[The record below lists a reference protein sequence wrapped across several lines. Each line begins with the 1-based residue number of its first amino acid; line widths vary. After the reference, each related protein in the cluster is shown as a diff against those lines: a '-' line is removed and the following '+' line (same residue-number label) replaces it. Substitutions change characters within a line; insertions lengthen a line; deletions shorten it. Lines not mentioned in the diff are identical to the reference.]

1 MAMCHVPRN
10 VRMGLRMD
18 TRRGNELTCST
29 CSKPFSNKNDLK
41 RHMFTHDPDAKV
53 KCEICGKMLKNPAT
67 LSIHVRTL
75 HTKLDRPTCDTCHKI
90 VSTSAS
96 LRIHIDTVHSK
107 IKRPR
112 FPCEFPNCEK
122 SYLRKGDLSVHKTTE
137 HTENPTRFPCTLC
150 GKEFKI
156 RKNLEM
162 HISSHTTEK
171 AYTCSTCGRSYA
183 QQTAMKHHEATHL
196 EKSSQKIFR
205 CELCAQTFL
214 ARASLRQHIHAV
226 HENRRNHPCSF
237 CGKRF
242 STSTNIRYHVEA
254 FHSANKEKVHSCDK
268 CEYRSHSKEN
278 LAQHVRRHN
287 HANRREFYFCRKQFV
302 NFSKLVTHCR
312 HHTLEF

>member
-1 MAMCHVPRN
+1 MSLVLSDSYISVAN
-10 VRMGLRMD
+10 IGL
-18 TRRGNELTCST
+18 NEM
-29 CSKPFSNKNDLK
+29 KDD
-41 RHMFTHDPDAKV
+41 FT
-53 KCEICGKMLKNPAT
+53 IC
-67 LSIHVRTL
+67 
-75 HTKLDRPTCDTCHKI
+75 
-90 VSTSAS
+90 
-96 LRIHIDTVHSK
+96 
-107 IKRPR
+107 
-112 FPCEFPNCEK
+112 
-122 SYLRKGDLSVHKTTE
+122 
-137 HTENPTRFPCTLC
+137 
-150 GKEFKI
+150 
-156 RKNLEM
+156 KNLLLL
-162 HISSHTTEK
+162 
-171 AYTCSTCGRSYA
+171 
-183 QQTAMKHHEATHL
+183 QATHL